1 MGEQRDQFE
10 ITAHPQN
17 AAHARTRVRA
27 FAADAGMA
35 ADALNDLEV
44 AVGEAVTNA
53 ILYGSPSAASRVFIA
68 CRVEADLLE
77 VEVRDQGSGFD
88 PTTIRDDMSQNALG
102 GRGLLLMRAL
112 MDDVRFQHDA
122 YGTRVLL
129 ARRLFP

>member
-10 ITAHPQN
+10 IIAHPQN

-27 FAADAGMA
+27 FAAAAGMA
-35 ADALNDLEV
+35 EDGLDEMEV

-68 CRVEADLLE
+68 CRVQADLLE
-77 VEVRDQGSGFD
+77 IEVWDQGGGFD
-88 PTTIRDDMSQNALG
+88 PASVHDGISQNALG

-112 MDDVRFQHDA
+112 MDDVRFQHDGQ
-122 YGTRVLL
+122 GTRVTL
-129 ARRLFP
+129 ARRVSP